1 MRSPLLI
8 LSLSFFAGVAVA
20 TGFASPWVE
29 AGAALAATVVA
40 TIAALRSGKGGAALA
55 VVAAGLFAL
64 GLARADDGPPSPGA
78 VAAFTGREVMVVG
91 VVESDPVVRGAGQDV
106 RLAVESVSLGAER
119 ATPGIDVLLR
129 AGPGVALVYGDR
141 VQALAG
147 LQAVRSQGDG
157 DFEDYL
163 AERGIAATGFARE
176 VSILEHG
183 AGNPLR
189 AGLSS
194 ARATLDGG
202 LARSLEEPLAGLSQ
216 GIVTGR
222 RGALQP
228 GLRDDLK
235 ATGLSHLVVISGSNV
250 TLLAVLVVAGSA
262 WAVGRRRAIWLAI
275 VVVGLYTAFVG
286 ADAPVVRAAIMGTLL
301 LLAGASGRR
310 GAAEPAIALA
320 AALMVAIQ
328 PGTIDDLSF
337 QLSFA
342 ATAALAAVAEPARL
356 RTMSALGLD
365 LLERTPGVRL
375 QLALLETAIMT
386 VAAVAATLPL
396 IALHFGRISLVAL
409 PANLLVAP
417 LFTLIFLGSLAT
429 SLAGAIG
436 GGLGQATGW
445 LLAWLPLSW
454 FVAVAEGAASL
465 PFASAQ
471 IDGFGLTHAVV
482 LYAAI
487 TGVAVWLRRGG
498 TRRRRER
505 DRGRDRED
513 DPTRAARA
521 LRALEFPTA
530 LAALGVLLAANVVV
544 WGALAWNEGDT
555 LDTYVL
561 DVGQGDA
568 ILAVAPGG
576 ATLLV
581 DGGPDG
587 QLLLAELAE
596 ALPAGRRRIDVVV
609 ATHPQADHVSGLFA
623 VLERYRVGTLLV
635 PPLHDTTEL
644 GRQLRAAAE
653 AQGIPVRTVTAGMLL
668 VLGDEVE
675 ADVLA
680 PAAGEDFGDDLNAAG
695 IVLRLR
701 HGSVALLLTADI
713 GVEEELRLARGP
725 WDLRSQGLKVAHHGS
740 KTSTSDL
747 LLRRV
752 SPEVSAI
759 SLGAGNSF
767 GHPHPGVLERLGVG
781 AVLRTDVDGRV
792 RLRSDGETLRY
803 DAGR

>member
-20 TGFASPWVE
+20 TGFASPGVE
-29 AGAALAATVVA
+29 AGAVIAAAVVA
-40 TIAALRSGKGGAALA
+40 TITALRARRGGAALA
-55 VVAAGLFAL
+55 VAAAGLFAL
-64 GLARADDGPPSPGA
+64 GLARADDAAPSPGA
-78 VAAFTGREVMVVG
+78 VAAFAGREVTVVG
-91 VVESDPVVRGAGQDV
+91 VVESDPVVRGAGQDI
-106 RLAVESVSLGAER
+106 RLAVEAVSLGAER
-119 ATPGIDVLLR
+119 ESPGGDVLLR
-129 AGPGVALVYGDR
+129 AGPGVAPAYGDR
-141 VQALAG
+141 VQARTS
-147 LQAVRSQGDG
+147 LQPVRSQEGT

-189 AGLSS
+189 AGLSE

-202 LARSLEEPLAGLSQ
+202 LGRSLDEPLAGLSQ

-222 RGALQP
+222 RGALQS
-228 GLRDDLK
+228 GLRDDLN

-286 ADAPVVRAAIMGTLL
+286 ADAPVLRAAIMGSLL

-320 AALMVAIQ
+320 AALMVAVT
-328 PGTIDDLSF
+328 PGAIDDLSF

-342 ATAALAAVAEPARL
+342 ATAALAAIAEPARL

-375 QLALLETAIMT
+375 QLALLETGIVTA
-386 VAAVAATLPL
+386 AAVAATLPL

-417 LFTLIFLGSLAT
+417 LFPLIFLGSLAT

-436 GGLGQATGW
+436 AGLGEATGW

-454 FVAVAEGAASL
+454 FIAVAEGAAAL

-471 IDGFGLTHAVV
+471 IDGFRLGHAVV

-487 TGVAVWLRRGG
+487 GGVAVWLRRGG
-498 TRRRRER
+498 TRRRRAR
-505 DRGRDRED
+505 DRDGAD

-521 LRALEFPTA
+521 LRALESPTA

-544 WGALAWNEGDT
+544 WGALAWDEGDT
-555 LDTYVL
+555 LDAHVL

-596 ALPAGRRRIDVVV
+596 ALPAGRRRLDIVV
-609 ATHPQADHVSGLFA
+609 ATHPQADHVAGLFA
-623 VLERYRVGTLLV
+623 VLERYRVGVLLV
-635 PPLHDTTEL
+635 SPLHDAAGM
-644 GRQLRAAAE
+644 GRQLREAAE
-653 AQGIPVRTVTAGMLL
+653 AQGIPVRTATAGMLL
-668 VLGDEVE
+668 SLGEQVE

-680 PAAGEDFGDDLNAAG
+680 PSPGDDFGDDVNAAG
-695 IVLRLR
+695 VVLRLR
-701 HGSVALLLTADI
+701 HGAVALLLTADI

-752 SPEVSAI
+752 SPEVSAV
-759 SLGAGNSF
+759 SVGAGNSF

-781 AVLRTDVDGRV
+781 VVLRTDVDGRV

-803 DAGR
+803 DVGR